1 MLRPASPSRGWF
13 WLQVAIGW
21 LPMWALFTLMIMSAH
36 ELPLAASAWMAL
48 RMIGSAAAL
57 GLGVHAFTRRQPWPF
72 PFRPSF
78 LLLHALAAALY
89 AGLWIAAYSMIESL
103 LHWRLAYVAGPGVGR
118 FVFTGVWLY
127 LTITAVAYAQQAA
140 QRSALAQA
148 AAARAQLAALHAQL
162 HPHFLFNALH
172 TVVQLIPLDPA
183 KAARAAEQL
192 AELLRAALDERRD
205 QVTLAEEWRFVQRY
219 LAIEELRFGERLR
232 VTATLPDAA
241 LGMRLPSFALQTLVE
256 NAVRHG
262 AAPKIGKTH
271 LRIRASASRQH
282 LSLVVSD
289 DGAGAEPAAVQP
301 GRGTGLR
308 RLRERLACL
317 YGSNAE
323 LDVDASH
330 PGVTATLKLPIAARG
345 AGDAEDEQPLPA
357 WSSDDD

>member
-36 ELPLAASAWMAL
+36 QLPYAASAWMAL
-48 RMIGSAAAL
+48 RMIGSAAVL

-72 PFRPSF
+72 PFRWSF

-89 AGLWIAAYSMIESL
+89 AGLWISAYSVIESL
-103 LHWRLAYVAGPGVGR
+103 VRWRLAYVDGPGVGR
-118 FVFTGVWLY
+118 FALTGIWLY

-140 QRSALAQA
+140 QRSALVQA

-183 KAARAAEQL
+183 KAAEAAEQL

-205 QVTLAEEWRFVQRY
+205 QVSLAEEWRFVQRY
-219 LAIEELRFGERLR
+219 LAIEALRFGERLKI
-232 VTATLPDAA
+232 TATLPDAA
-241 LGMRLPSFALQTLVE
+241 LGMRMPSFALQTLVE

-262 AAPKIGKTH
+262 AAPKLGKTH
-271 LRIRASASRQH
+271 LQIRATASDH
-282 LSLVVSD
+282 GLSLVVSD
-289 DGAGAEPAAVQP
+289 DGAGAEPAALLH
-301 GRGTGLR
+301 GGGTGLR

-317 YGSNAE
+317 YGNSAE
-323 LDVDASH
+323 LDVNASLL
-330 PGVTATLKLPIAARG
+330 GVTATLRLPGAARH
-345 AGDAEDEQPLPA
+345 AKDDEPVPA
-357 WSSDDD
+357 WGSDDD